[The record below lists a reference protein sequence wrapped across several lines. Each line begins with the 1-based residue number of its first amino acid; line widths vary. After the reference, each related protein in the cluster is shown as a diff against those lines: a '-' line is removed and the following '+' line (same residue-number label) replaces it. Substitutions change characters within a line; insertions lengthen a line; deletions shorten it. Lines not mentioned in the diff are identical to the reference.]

1 MGIGLRL
8 LAGADVVASVTA
20 KLEAS
25 TLKDQISHEVRQG
38 PNEPSNRLGTRTT
51 QVSVDKVTSS
61 VVAVSEEPLWRL
73 IRILPIA

>member
-25 TLKDQISHEVRQG
+25 TLKDQIPHEVLQG